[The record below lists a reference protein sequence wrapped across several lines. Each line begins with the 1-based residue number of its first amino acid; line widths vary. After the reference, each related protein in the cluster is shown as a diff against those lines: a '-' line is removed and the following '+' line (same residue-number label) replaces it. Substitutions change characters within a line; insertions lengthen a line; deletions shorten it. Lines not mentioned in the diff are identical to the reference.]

1 VAAVLSGIA
10 LLSAI
15 FVLPESLQAG
25 SAPAERHWLDVRG
38 LRDAVARPSIGV
50 ILFTMF
56 LTTFAFAQFESTL
69 SRLTQELGLADRY
82 NFYVF
87 AYIGLVLAISQGVLV
102 RRLIPRLGEF
112 KMGLAGTVL
121 MVLGLGLIGVAGSRQ
136 STRLLYAVL
145 PICVI
150 GFSALTPSLQALL
163 SLRSPAGEQ
172 GGILGLGQSM
182 AALARI
188 LGPLAGMILFERRID
203 YPYWG
208 GAALM
213 AMGLLLILALRP
225 TKQHQSDALAS
236 EKPSQET
243 N

>member
-1 VAAVLSGIA
+1 
-10 LLSAI
+10 
-15 FVLPESLQAG
+15 VLPESLQTG

-38 LRDAVARPSIGV
+38 LWDAVARPSLGV

-69 SRLTQELGLADRY
+69 SLLTKSLGLADRN

-121 MVLGLGLIGVAGSRQ
+121 MALGLALIGVAGSQQ
-136 STRLLYAVL
+136 STALLYTVL
-145 PICVI
+145 PISVI

-163 SLRSPAGEQ
+163 SLRSSASEQ

-188 LGPLAGMILFERRID
+188 LGPLAGMILFKRATV

-208 GAALM
+208 GAAVM
-213 AMGLLLILALRP
+213 AVGLLLVLTLRSAD
-225 TKQHQSDALAS
+225 QQQSNARTS
-236 EKPSQET
+236 EDLSQEP